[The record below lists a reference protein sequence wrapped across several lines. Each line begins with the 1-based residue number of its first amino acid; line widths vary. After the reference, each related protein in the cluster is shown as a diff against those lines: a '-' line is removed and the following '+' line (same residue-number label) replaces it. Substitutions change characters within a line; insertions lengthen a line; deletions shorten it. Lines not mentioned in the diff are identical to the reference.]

1 MQDLFLE
8 PKLFTV
14 TVKSNDLQEV
24 GGTYGARGTVIQLNG
39 THATGNTEGAG
50 IVFSDNADA
59 KSGSDVAVVVGGGA
73 YARAGGNISGGDF
86 VVAGQSGCVV
96 ATATT
101 SGKRVIG
108 RALHLGAAY
117 ASGSLVPVLVNVQD
131 YTF

>member
-1 MQDLFLE
+1 MQNLFLE

-14 TVKSNDLQEV
+14 QVTSSDLQEV
-24 GGTYGARGTVIQLNG
+24 GGTYGARGTVLKLDG
-39 THATGNTEGAG
+39 THATDNTEGDG
-50 IVFSDNADA
+50 IVFDDNADA

-96 ATATT
+96 TAATT

-108 RALHLGAAY
+108 RALHLGTAY
-117 ASGSLVPVLVNVQD
+117 TSGQLVPVMVSVQD